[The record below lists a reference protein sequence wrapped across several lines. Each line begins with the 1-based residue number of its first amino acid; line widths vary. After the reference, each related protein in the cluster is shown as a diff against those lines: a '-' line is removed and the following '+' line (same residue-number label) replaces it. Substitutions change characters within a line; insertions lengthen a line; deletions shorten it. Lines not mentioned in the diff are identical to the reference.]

1 MLITI
6 IARAM
11 QRPMPV
17 WIDLARAPAQQQ
29 LEGSVAA
36 ERMPRLQEAGV
47 ELLRPADA
55 SLRIVVPEFRSA
67 ARPAVVTGRIVALAT
82 LQCQR
87 CMGAMEHAIESP
99 VHWHLVTSDSADVDE
114 DAEPIVLDGD
124 RFEVLEAIADDLLLA
139 VPSYPRHADCMPPDI
154 LTGSDDN

>member
-1 MLITI
+1 ML
-6 IARAM
+6 
-11 QRPMPV
+11 V
-17 WIDLARAPAQQQ
+17 WVKLARAPARQP

-36 ERMPRLQEAGV
+36 GRMRRLQEVGV

>member
-1 MLITI
+1 
-6 IARAM
+6 
-11 QRPMPV
+11 
-17 WIDLARAPAQQQ
+17 
-29 LEGSVAA
+29 
-36 ERMPRLQEAGV
+36 MPRLQEAGV